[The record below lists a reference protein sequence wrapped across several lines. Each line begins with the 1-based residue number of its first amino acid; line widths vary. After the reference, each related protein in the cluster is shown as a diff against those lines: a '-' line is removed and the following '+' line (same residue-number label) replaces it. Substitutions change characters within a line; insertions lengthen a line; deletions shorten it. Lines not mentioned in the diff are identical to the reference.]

1 MPQIDRGDSMADGG
15 KVIIKIDGDDSGFRK
30 TLSGLTSAAK
40 TAVKGLTLVSGAI
53 TAAWSAV
60 GLTSVKYNAQ
70 IEQLEM
76 SFATMTGSAEK
87 AADIMARLKK
97 LGAETPFETTDL
109 VATTQM
115 LMQYGFAA
123 DDAIDRM
130 SMLGDISQGNK
141 QALSS
146 IAQGYAQMASAGK
159 VNLQDIRQMI
169 NGGFNP
175 LQEIS
180 ERTGESMASLYD
192 RISKGTMAVDE
203 ITESMRYATSEG
215 GKFYQAMEKQS
226 QTVNGM
232 LSTIKDEARELG
244 GVIFEPLSESIRSTI
259 LPQAREII
267 ASLKEGFQTG
277 GIDGMVATLTA
288 QIPRLTKAGVDVAGR
303 MFGGITKRLPTL
315 MRSLLSTIPD
325 LLRSAGNIAPQIGEA
340 LFEMMASG
348 VEILIGQL
356 PQLIPALGAGIVQ
369 MVSGA
374 MVGITKVIDGVFDGI
389 RTALQNLGLIG
400 FTAEEAMS
408 QVLSDYDQ
416 EHVEQIKAKINVTPE
431 VSVDQPDLELKSLY
445 EEIETTL
452 TDGLEDTTD
461 IIDTLKG
468 KVTEYYNTQIEQ
480 VNAWREEA
488 LTNLDNTLPQAEYD
502 AAVADINAKADEM
515 VSGLKEASDATI
527 RFIDTN
533 AGLATE
539 SVRQNTSMLDGIY
552 NTAVEYSGKIAELT
566 GQALNNLEQQRV
578 LVAGGKV
585 TDEGMIINS
594 VATTAQQYAD
604 AVQQA
609 EETKQAALDKAIEDS
624 KSGAVDYAEAEAAAM
639 EEYAQATD
647 AALATYQADMAALFE
662 GIAQALSPQTVS
674 MIEQLAQLEQLQQV
688 FGSLRAMIVDAA
700 NNAEVTS
707 GEISAEDFISN
718 ALEEMQ
724 ISDADYTAIAKQL
737 GIDEIDPA
745 KIQQA
750 LVDKLSEA
758 AKYESAGMGTSIFGD
773 MLSGLAGAD
782 INEQITQIFKD
793 INLDSGPIADMIQA
807 AMDAGLLDGIKDID
821 LSTEEGRIQ
830 LIMGQF
836 GDKSASSIGQGMTE
850 YDFSGD
856 AASTAANLES
866 DVRTALNSHSPAQTM
881 VPVGK
886 DVSAGVGQGMG
897 EYDFSGDAATMANS
911 VRTAASTR
919 LQVAGRLSG
928 AYFSQGIA
936 LGIQSGRSRVI
947 AAAIAVAQAAA
958 NAVRSVLKIHSPS
971 GVGMELGGYFGQGF
985 EMGIT
990 SSLRSAVESTNRM
1003 LGGMNLTPS
1012 LTAPDITG
1020 AFDVA
1025 AQSWADAESTR
1036 PIYLMARGKV
1046 IAQTLAGDHARAAN
1060 AYNRSIALGVGK

>member
-1003 LGGMNLTPS
+1003 LGGMNLTPR

>member
-1 MPQIDRGDSMADGG
+1 MADGG
-15 KVIIKIDGDDSGFRK
+15 KVVIKIDGDDSGFK
-30 TLSGLTSAAK
+30 NTLSGLTSAAK
-40 TAVKGLTLVSGAI
+40 TAVKGLSLVSGAI
-53 TAAWSAV
+53 TAAFSAV
-60 GLTSVKYNAQ
+60 GLTSVKYNAE

-146 IAQGYAQMASAGK
+146 IAMGYAQMSSAGK
-159 VNLQDIRQMI
+159 VNLQDIKQMI

-180 ERTGESMASLYD
+180 ERTGESMEKLYK
-192 RISKGTMAVDE
+192 RISKGKMSVDE

-244 GVIFEPLSESIRSTI
+244 GVIFEPLSESLRTTI
-259 LPQAREII
+259 LPEARGII
-267 ASLKEGFQTG
+267 ASLKEGFQSG
-277 GIDGMVATLTA
+277 GIDGMVSALTA
-288 QIPRLTKAGVDVAGR
+288 QIPRLTKAAVDGAGR
-303 MFGGITKRLPTL
+303 MFGDITKRLPTL
-315 MRSLLSTIPD
+315 MRGLLSTLPD
-325 LLRSAGNIAPQIGEA
+325 LLRSAGDIAPQIGNT
-340 LFEMMASG
+340 LFELAASG
-348 VEILIGQL
+348 LEILIGQL
-356 PQLIPALGAGIVQ
+356 PQLIPALAAGLGKMFVGAVVG
-369 MVSGA
+369 VSN
-374 MVGITKVIDGVFDGI
+374 MIDGVFKGI
-389 RTALQNLGLIG
+389 KTALQDLGLIG
-400 FTAEEAMS
+400 FTADEAMS
-408 QVLSDYDQ
+408 KVLADYDQ
-416 EHVEQIKAKINVTPE
+416 EHVEQIKAKININPDVT
-431 VSVDQPDLELKSLY
+431 VDQPNLELKSLY

-452 TDGLEDTTD
+452 TDGLEDTPE

-480 VNAWREEA
+480 INAWRDEA

-502 AAVADINAKADEM
+502 AAVNDINTKADTM
-515 VSGLKEASDATI
+515 VAGLKEASDATI
-527 RFIDTN
+527 AFIDTN
-533 AGLATE
+533 SGLATT
-539 SVRQNTSMLDGIY
+539 SVENNIGALEGIY

-566 GQALNNLEQQRV
+566 GQALTNLEQQRV

-585 TDEGMIINS
+585 TDEGVIINS
-594 VATTAQQYAD
+594 IANTAQQYAET
-604 AVQQA
+604 VQQA
-609 EETKQAALDKAIEDS
+609 EETKQAALEKATEDS
-624 KSGAVDYAEAEAAAM
+624 KSGAVDYAKAEAAAM
-639 EEYAQATD
+639 EEYAQATE
-647 AALATYQADMAALFE
+647 AALATYQADMAALFA
-662 GIAQALSPQTVS
+662 GIAEALSPEMVS
-674 MIEQLAQLEQLQQV
+674 KIEQMAQLKQLQPV
-688 FGSLRAMIVDAA
+688 FQGLRGMIVDAA
-700 NNAEVTS
+700 NSAEVAA

-718 ALEEMQ
+718 ALSGMQ
-724 ISDADYTAIAKQL
+724 LGEADYAAIAKQL

-745 KIQQA
+745 MIQQA
-750 LVDKLSEA
+750 LVDRMSEA
-758 AKYESAGMGTSIFGD
+758 AQYEAAGMGTSIFGD

-782 INEQITQIFKD
+782 INGQITEIFKGV
-793 INLDSGPIADMIQA
+793 NLESGPIADMIQA
-807 AMDAGLLDGIKDID
+807 AMDAGLLDGIEDID
-821 LSTEEGRIQ
+821 LTTAEGKIQ

-836 GDKSASSIGQGMTE
+836 GDKSASSIGKGMTEYDFSGDAATTAGNLESDVRGALDSHSPAQTMVPVGNDVAAGVGEGMTE

-856 AASTAANLES
+856 AAS
-866 DVRTALNSHSPAQTM
+866 
-881 VPVGK
+881 
-886 DVSAGVGQGMG
+886 
-897 EYDFSGDAATMANS
+897 MANS
-911 VRTAASTR
+911 VRTAATTR
-919 LQVAGRLSG
+919 LQTAGRISG

-947 AAAIAVAQAAA
+947 AAAITVANAAA
-958 NAVRSVLKIHSPS
+958 NAVRSALKIHSPS

-985 EMGIT
+985 EMGVT
-990 SSLRSAVESTNRM
+990 SSLRSAVESTNRV
-1003 LGGMNLTPS
+1003 LGSINLTPR

-1025 AQSWADAESTR
+1025 AQSWADAEATR

-1046 IAQTLAGDHARAAN
+1046 IAQTLAGDQARAAN